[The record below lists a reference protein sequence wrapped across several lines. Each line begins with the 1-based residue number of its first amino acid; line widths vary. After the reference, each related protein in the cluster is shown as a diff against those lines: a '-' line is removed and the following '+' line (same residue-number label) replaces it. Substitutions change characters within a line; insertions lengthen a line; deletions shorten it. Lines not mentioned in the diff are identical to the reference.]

1 MEEED
6 LENETVLP
14 SEIYFANEKKM
25 KKKKWEEPTSIF
37 YFKEHNHLMWHK

>member
-6 LENETVLP
+6 LENEIVLP

-25 KKKKWEEPTSIF
+25 KKKK
-37 YFKEHNHLMWHK
+37 